1 MLRIRPNLTLKTTAL
16 TLSTLFFFLL
26 GCETP
31 ESAPPKPRPSPKGMA
46 GKVKQKTKL
55 DLENAVVVL
64 ETEKGNIEI
73 ELFSQVAPKTV
84 ANFANKIG
92 GELYN
97 DTNFHR
103 VERESLIQAGSRFHA
118 LETIPLEISDRR
130 HVRGAVAMAKEDG
143 ASVSDASDFYIC
155 LRDFPDLDGNYTV
168 YGQVIK
174 GMDVADRIVQGD
186 KIIATTLQNSP

>member
-1 MLRIRPNLTLKTTAL
+1 MLRIRPNLTLKTTVL

-92 GELYN
+92 GELYI
-97 DTNFHR
+97 DTNCHR
-103 VERESLIQAGSRFHA
+103 EERESLIQAGSRFHA